1 MVPGT
6 PSTIICAHCGWQN
19 DSTARMCGGCGMPLR
34 SIDPGATSQDNTG
47 PGGRGAAQGNLPS
60 LDAPTMMSPGAGNV
74 APQAYAQPATPPA
87 VPQIPTPVTAGRAVA
102 WPAAG
107 QAKANPAT
115 GRFRWWI
122 IPVAILIGLIV
133 LGFLGLGV
141 WGLGI
146 QPSTANSVNTTFPS
160 VLDSAFSQVNA
171 TLKPN
176 HNGQVQISAAT
187 LDALIKSKSPP
198 SGPVTAI
205 DFTYITSPQDGFKL
219 TYSFNLFGTEVQDTT
234 AQFSIENGHLAARST
249 IVSGSMSL
257 FASGVQ
263 MEQYLNN
270 ALESLTA
277 IQGKVESFQLQGDT
291 LQIQLAQPGGQV

>member
-1 MVPGT
+1 
-6 PSTIICAHCGWQN
+6 
-19 DSTARMCGGCGMPLR
+19 MPLR

-47 PGGRGAAQGNLPS
+47 PGGRGPAQGNLVPQ
-60 LDAPTMMSPGAGNV
+60 DAPTVMSPGGNV
-74 APQAYAQPATPPA
+74 APQAYAQPATPPP
-87 VPQIPTPVTAGRAVA
+87 VPQMPTPVTAMGQAAA

-107 QAKANPAT
+107 QAKVKPAT

-146 QPSTANSVNTTFPS
+146 QPSTANSVNTTFPL
-160 VLDSAFSQVNA
+160 VLNSAFSQVNA
-171 TLKPN
+171 SLKPD

-187 LDALIKSKSPP
+187 LDALIKAKSPS

-205 DFTYITSPQDGFKL
+205 DFTYISLPSAGIKL
-219 TYSFNLFGTEVQDTT
+219 TYTFNFFGTEVQNTT
-234 AQFSIENGHLAARST
+234 AEFSIESGQLAARST
-249 IVSGSMSL
+249 VVDGSMSL
-257 FASGVQ
+257 FESGDQ

-270 ALESLTA
+270 ALGSLTA
-277 IQGKVESFQLQGDT
+277 IQGKVESFQLQGDI
-291 LQIQLAQPGGQV
+291 LQIQLVTP